1 MKVFVTG
8 ANGFIGGALASRLRA
23 DGHEVSGID
32 LVAADGVAA
41 GDVTV
46 PGAWQ
51 DTACDVVVHTAAYV
65 GFRLRDPEGVWRVN
79 VVGTRNALELA
90 RRAGARLVH
99 LSSVT
104 VFGFDF
110 PDGVEES
117 YPVRPTGVPYIDTK
131 IASEQVVL
139 QAHAAGE
146 AEVTVIRPGDVYG
159 PRSDAWAVRPL
170 AALRARRF
178 AIPRGTFSP
187 VYVDDLVEGVAAA
200 AAQDAAA
207 GQVITLSSGAGVPNE
222 SYFGAI
228 AALAGR
234 RLRTVPLPVALA
246 AARVG
251 AALRLDDDVNPLAVR
266 YFARRGSYSIERARR
281 LLGWRPSTALETGLE
296 RTVGWLREA
305 GHA

>member
-1 MKVFVTG
+1 MRVLVTG
-8 ANGFIGGALASRLRA
+8 AGGFIGGALCAHLR
-23 DGHEVSGID
+23 DRGHDVVGVD
-32 LVAADGVAA
+32 LRGGDGVAA
-41 GDVTV
+41 ADVAV

-51 DTACDVVVHTAAYV
+51 EFRGDAVVHTAAYV
-65 GFRLRDPEGVWRVN
+65 GFRLRDADGVWRVN
-79 VVGTRNALELA
+79 TVGARNALDAA
-90 RRAGARLVH
+90 RGAGARLVH
-99 LSSVT
+99 LSSVS

-110 PDGVEES
+110 PDGVDES
-117 YPVRPTGVPYIDTK
+117 VPVHPTGIPYIDTK

-170 AALRARRF
+170 AALKARRF
-178 AIPRGTFSP
+178 AIPRGVFSP
-187 VYVDDLVEGVAAA
+187 VYVDDLVAGLAAA
-200 AAQDAAA
+200 ATAPAA
-207 GQVITLSSGAGVPNE
+207 GGQVLTLAGGEGVPNE
-222 SYFGAI
+222 RYFGPI

-251 AALRLDDDVNPLAVR
+251 SALRLDEDVNPLAVR
-266 YFARRGSYSIERARR
+266 YFTRRGTYSIERARR
-281 LLGWRPSTALETGLE
+281 LLGWEPQVALDAGLE
-296 RTVGWLREA
+296 RTVAWLREA